1 MYKILRKRKP
11 VSNFRLNRFLIRGTV
26 LISKFALEP
35 EKFPGFS
42 RNGRLI
48 CPNGN
53 GDSKLKQV
61 ILGPAPGVRGW
72 GGGASGNS

>member
-1 MYKILRKRKP
+1 M
-11 VSNFRLNRFLIRGTV
+11 
-26 LISKFALEP
+26 ISKFALEP

-72 GGGASGNS
+72 GGGVLLGILNGLVPPGSPNPDPISDHKM